1 MSVKRILF
9 VCTGN
14 SCRSVMAE
22 HLTRHILAQHGLG
35 ETVVESAGVFA
46 VEGMQ
51 ATRETQ
57 RVLQEV
63 GLDAAMHHARSL
75 TPEMIRQADLIF
87 VMEAFQAEEILRR
100 MPEAR
105 AKLHLL
111 KPFGLGPGELT
122 GHPSIPDP
130 IGKPLEV
137 YEVCFKEIQQAV
149 GRIVNALKA
158 GTLPGHSGSKE
169 SGR

>member
-1 MSVKRILF
+1 MNVKRILF

-22 HLTRHILAQHGLG
+22 YLMRLALQQHGLVG
-35 ETVVESAGVFA
+35 TTVESSGVFA
-46 VEGMQ
+46 VEGMES
-51 ATRETQ
+51 TRETQ

-63 GLDAAMHHARSL
+63 GIDCTGHRARSL
-75 TPEMIRQADLIF
+75 TPELVKQADLIF

-100 MPEAR
+100 LTEAR

-111 KPFGLGPGELT
+111 KPFGLGPGELS
-122 GHPSIPDP
+122 GHPGIPDP

-137 YEVCFKEIQQAV
+137 YEVCFNEIRQAV
-149 GRIVNALKA
+149 GRVIKGLKA
-158 GTLPGHSGSKE
+158 GASKE
-169 SGR
+169 PGAT

>member
-22 HLTRHILAQHGLG
+22 YLTRQVLQEHGLIG
-35 ETVVESAGVFA
+35 TSVESAGVFA
-46 VEGMQ
+46 VEGME

-57 RVLQEV
+57 RVLQEI
-63 GLDAAMHHARSL
+63 GADASAHRARSL
-75 TPEMIRQADLIF
+75 TPEMVRQADLLF

-105 AKLHLL
+105 PKLHLL
-111 KPFGLGPGELT
+111 KPFGLSPGDLS
-122 GHPSIPDP
+122 GHPGIPDP

-137 YEVCFKEIQQAV
+137 YEVCFTEIRQAV
-149 GRIVNALKA
+149 GRIVKSLK
-158 GTLPGHSGSKE
+158 SGASETEPPRSK
-169 SGR
+169 